1 MTGSVTCIVAVGEAW
16 KWSLRIRAWKRS
28 GVVSRFVRKVRTA
41 SGAVA
46 VQIVTRRGRQ
56 VERVEHLGSART
68 DGELA
73 LLLAAA
79 RDRLT
84 PGQDALDLGALP
96 AAPPRLEEVAD
107 WTRAGHT
114 ANETANETANQQA
127 VLDTAPATAAGEA
140 SARRGR
146 PATVN
151 AGGRVVST
159 SSRLLWQVLSDA
171 YSRTGFD
178 VLGDEAFRAMV
189 LARIVEPTSKADALR
204 VLTDLGAPCPS
215 LRTLWRSLK
224 RCKDDDYRDK
234 VSTACAAFS
243 SAAGG
248 LSALVMYDVTTL
260 HFEVGDEDTDAGPD
274 KGLRK
279 GGMSKEHRV
288 DPQVQ
293 VGLLV
298 DPSGFPVEVHLFEGN
313 TAETTTILP
322 VLRAFQERH
331 GITGMVVV
339 ADAGMLSANNLN
351 EIEDAGFSFIVGSRI
366 TKAPYDLADHFTR
379 HGDYFTDRQILEST
393 RAMGTGKK
401 KRQRRIVY
409 QWSFKRSKRDNK
421 TINAQI
427 AKAEK
432 VAAGT
437 APLARTRFLKVTG
450 AAKELDRATIDRA
463 RQLAGLKGYVTNLPA
478 NVMDGATVIANYHQ
492 LWQVEASF
500 RMTKSDLKARPV
512 FHHEK
517 DAIEAHLTVVFAAL
531 AVSRDLQ
538 TRSEVTIKKLVQTLR
553 TARSATIEINGQR
566 MTLDPELTEPVR
578 AILDRLQAGH

>member
-1 MTGSVTCIVAVGEAW
+1 M
-16 KWSLRIRAWKRS
+16 
-28 GVVSRFVRKVRTA
+28 VSRFVRKVRTA

-56 VERVEHLGSART
+56 VEQVEHLGSART
-68 DGELA
+68 DADLA

-79 RDRLT
+79 HDQLA
-84 PGQDALDLGALP
+84 PGQDALDLGVLP
-96 AAPPRLEEVAD
+96 TVAPRLEDVAD
-107 WTRAGHT
+107 WTSGHH
-114 ANETANETANQQA
+114 APDQQA
-127 VLDTAPATAAGEA
+127 VLDSEPTSRRAKAAA
-140 SARRGR
+140 HRGR

-159 SSRLLWQVLSDA
+159 SSLLLWQVLTDA

-189 LARIVEPTSKADALR
+189 LARIVEPTSKADTLR
-204 VLTDLGAPCPS
+204 VLTGLGAPCPS

-224 RCKDDDYRDK
+224 RCQDEDYRDK
-234 VSTACAAFS
+234 VSKACTAFS

-248 LSALVMYDVTTL
+248 LSALIMYDVTTL
-260 HFEVGDEDTDAGPD
+260 HFEVGDEDTGPAA
-274 KGLRK
+274 LRK
-279 GGMSKEHRV
+279 VGMSKEHRV
-288 DPQVQ
+288 DPQIQ

-298 DPSGFPVEVHLFEGN
+298 DPSGFPLEVHLFEGN

-322 VLRAFQERH
+322 VLQKFQERH
-331 GITGMVVV
+331 GVTGMVVV

-366 TKAPYDLADHFTR
+366 TKAPYDLAEHFTR
-379 HGDYFTDRQILEST
+379 HGDYFTDLQILESS
-393 RAMGTGKK
+393 RAMGSGSK

-437 APLARTRFLKVTG
+437 SPLVNTRFLKVTG
-450 AAKELDRATIDRA
+450 ATKELDQATIDRA
-463 RQLAGLKGYVTNLPA
+463 RQLAGLKGYVTNLPP

-500 RMTKSDLKARPV
+500 RVTKSDLRARPV

-517 DAIEAHLTVVFAAL
+517 DAIEAHLTIVFAAL

-538 TRSEVTIKKLVQTLR
+538 TRTGVTIKKLVQTLR
-553 TARSATIEINGQR
+553 TARSATIHINGQR

-578 AILDRLQAGH
+578 TILDRLQGGH